1 VCRSGS
7 GLRRQRP
14 RGPLSRRHGGAPQ
27 SGARVRAKAGDGRLL
42 AIPQRPYSW
51 GACSLGDAQCL
62 VKCLLQGC
70 PGIDDPAGP
79 AHDPNSADTAPWSRD
94 SALIAE
100 GPVRPPN
107 RRPHR
112 SFHTHACHA
121 SAHHAPFWLQNPT
134 DRRCAHLGASAPL
147 RIAAGS
153 TPPYPLLHFATA
165 GRGARLTFAPSGR
178 TAPRCE
184 NRRSP
189 FQTGQV

>member
-1 VCRSGS
+1 MCRSGS

-14 RGPLSRRHGGAPQ
+14 RGPLTGRHGGAPQ
-27 SGARVRAKAGDGRLL
+27 SGARVHASAGDGRLL

-79 AHDPNSADTAPWSRD
+79 AHDPNSADTVPCSRD

-112 SFHTHACHA
+112 SFHTYAWHA
-121 SAHHAPFWLQNPT
+121 SARHAPFDCKTRPAGAARTLARRRRLELQPAPPHLN
-134 DRRCAHLGASAPL
+134 RCCTLQQPGEALGSP
-147 RIAAGS
+147 S
-153 TPPYPLLHFATA
+153 PHP
-165 GRGARLTFAPSGR
+165 GARR
-178 TAPRCE
+178 PRCE
-184 NRRSP
+184 IRRSP
-189 FQTGQV
+189 FQTCQV